1 MGNAFGCLTL
11 SDLEKATSSDVGLFV
26 GKIGPD
32 YKKNEN
38 LPLSYSM
45 SDIPLIRR
53 KMTAHLL
60 SKYNDLDIMIR

>member
-32 YKKNEN
+32 YKKWESPIIIFHVWYTIDKEEN
-38 LPLSYSM
+38 DST
-45 SDIPLIRR
+45 LI
-53 KMTAHLL
+53 K
-60 SKYNDLDIMIR
+60 